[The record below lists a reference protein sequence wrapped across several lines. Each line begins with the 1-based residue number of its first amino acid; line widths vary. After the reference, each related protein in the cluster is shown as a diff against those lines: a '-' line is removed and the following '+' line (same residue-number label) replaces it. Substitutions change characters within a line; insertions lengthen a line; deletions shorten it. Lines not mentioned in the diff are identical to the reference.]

1 MDFALSNGE
10 SMELDDSVFSAEF
23 NVPLVSQVVQAYLS
37 NGHIGTKAQKSRSDV
52 QGGGHKPWRQ
62 KGTGRA
68 RAGTSRSPIWR
79 GGGVTF
85 AARPSH
91 RHVKVNRKMYR
102 KAMSCI
108 LSELIRQNRLIAT
121 SEFDIDAPKTSKL
134 KNSLSNLNLSNC
146 LIVLSSPSQNIQR
159 AASNLKH
166 VELLSSTRL
175 NPVDLLHFE
184 NVLMDSEVLRKLGE
198 SLS

>member
-1 MDFALSNGE
+1 MDLALSGGE
-10 SMELDDSVFSAEF
+10 SMELDESVFGAEL
-23 NVPLVSQVVQAYLS
+23 NVPLVSQVVQAYLA
-37 NGHIGTKAQKSRSDV
+37 NGHTGTKAHKSRSDV

-91 RHVKVNRKMYR
+91 RRVKVNRKMYR
-102 KAMSCI
+102 KAMCCI
-108 LSELIRQNRLIAT
+108 LSELIRQNRLVAT

-134 KNSLSNLNLSNC
+134 KTTLADLNLFNC
-146 LIVLSSPSQNIQR
+146 LIVLSNPSQNVQR
-159 AASNLKH
+159 AVSNLKH
-166 VELLSSTRL
+166 VELLSTTRL
-175 NPVDLLHFE
+175 NPVDLLNFD
-184 NVLMDSEVLRKLGE
+184 NVLMDIDVLKQLEE

>member
-1 MDFALSNGE
+1 MDLALSNGE
-10 SMELDDSVFSAEF
+10 SMELDDSVFCAEF
-23 NVPLVSQVVQAYLS
+23 NVPLVSQVVQAYLA
-37 NGHIGTKAQKSRSDV
+37 NGHTGTKAHKSRSDV

-85 AARPSH
+85 AARPTH

-121 SEFDIDAPKTSKL
+121 SDFDIDAPKTSKL
-134 KNSLSNLNLSNC
+134 KTSLANLNLSNC
-146 LIVLSSPSQNIQR
+146 LIVLSSPFPEPSESGFQSQ
-159 AASNLKH
+159 
-166 VELLSSTRL
+166 TR
-175 NPVDLLHFE
+175 
-184 NVLMDSEVLRKLGE
+184 
-198 SLS
+198 

>member
-37 NGHIGTKAQKSRSDV
+37 NGHIGTKAHKSRSDV

-85 AARPSH
+85 AARPTH

-108 LSELIRQNRLIAT
+108 LSELIRQNRLVAT
-121 SEFDIDAPKTSKL
+121 TDFDIDAPKTSKL
-134 KNSLSNLNLSNC
+134 KTSLSNLNLSNC

-159 AASNLKH
+159 AASNLKQ

>member
-1 MDFALSNGE
+1 MDIALSNGE
-10 SMELDDSVFSAEF
+10 SMELNDSVFSVEF
-23 NVPLVSQVVQAYLS
+23 NTPLVSQVVQADLA
-37 NGHIGTKAQKSRSDV
+37 NGHIGTKAHKSRSDV

-85 AARPSH
+85 AARPTH

-102 KAMSCI
+102 RAMCCI
-108 LSELIRQNRLIAT
+108 LSELIRQQRLIAT
-121 SEFDIDAPKTSKL
+121 SEFDIDAPKTSQL
-134 KNSLSNLNLSNC
+134 QTSLSNLKLSNC
-146 LIVLSSPSQNIQR
+146 LIVLSNPSQNLQR

-166 VELLSSTRL
+166 VELLSSTKL
-175 NPVDLLHFE
+175 NPVDLLHYE
-184 NVLMDSEVLRKLGE
+184 NVLVDSEVLRKLEE
-198 SLS
+198 SLT

>member
-1 MDFALSNGE
+1 MDVALSNGE
-10 SMELDDSVFSAEF
+10 SIELNDSVFSAQF
-23 NVPLVSQVVQAYLS
+23 NVPLVSQVVQAYLA
-37 NGHIGTKAQKSRSDV
+37 NGHVGTKAQKSRSDV

-85 AARPSH
+85 AARPTH

-102 KAMSCI
+102 RAMCCI
-108 LSELIRQNRLIAT
+108 LSELIRQKRLIAT
-121 SEFDIDAPKTSKL
+121 SEFDIDAPKTSQL
-134 KNSLSNLNLSNC
+134 KASLTNLELSNC
-146 LIVLSSPSQNIQR
+146 LIVLSNPSQNLQR

-175 NPVDLLHFE
+175 NPVDLLHFDK
-184 NVLMDSEVLRKLGE
+184 VLVDSEVLRKLEE

>member
-1 MDFALSNGE
+1 MDIALSSGE
-10 SMELDDSVFSAEF
+10 SLELNDSVFGAEL
-23 NVPLVSQVVQAYLS
+23 NVPLVSQVVQAYLA
-37 NGHIGTKAQKSRSDV
+37 NGHTGTKAHKSRSDV
-52 QGGGHKPWRQ
+52 HGGGHKPWRQ

-85 AARPSH
+85 AARPTH

-102 KAMSCI
+102 KAMCCI
-108 LSELIRQNRLIAT
+108 LSELIRQNRLVAT
-121 SEFDIDAPKTSKL
+121 SKFDIDAPKTSKL
-134 KNSLSNLNLSNC
+134 KTTLADLNLSNC
-146 LIVLSSPSQNIQR
+146 LLVLSNPSQNIQR
-159 AASNLKH
+159 AVSNLKH
-166 VELLSSTRL
+166 VELLSTSRL

-184 NVLMDSEVLRKLGE
+184 NVLVDSEGLKRLEE

>member
-1 MDFALSNGE
+1 MDIALSNGE
-10 SMELDDSVFSAEF
+10 SMELNDSVFSVEF
-23 NVPLVSQVVQAYLS
+23 NIPLVSQVVQAYLA
-37 NGHIGTKAQKSRSDV
+37 NGHIGTKAHKSRSDV

-85 AARPSH
+85 AARPTH
-91 RHVKVNRKMYR
+91 RQVKVNRKMYR
-102 KAMSCI
+102 RAMCCI
-108 LSELIRQNRLIAT
+108 LSELIRQKRLIAT
-121 SEFDIDAPKTSKL
+121 SEFDIDAPKTAQL
-134 KNSLSNLNLSNC
+134 QTSLSNLKLSNC
-146 LIVLSSPSQNIQR
+146 LIVLSNPSQNLRR

-175 NPVDLLHFE
+175 NPVDLLHYE
-184 NVLMDSEVLRKLGE
+184 NVLVDSEVLRKLEE
-198 SLS
+198 SLT

>member
-1 MDFALSNGE
+1 MDIALTGGQ
-10 SMELDDSVFSAEF
+10 SMDLNDSVFGAEF
-23 NVPLVSQVVQAYLS
+23 NVPLVSQVVQAYLA

-85 AARPSH
+85 AARPTH
-91 RHVKVNRKMYR
+91 RQVKVNRKMYR
-102 KAMSCI
+102 KAMCCI
-108 LSELIRQNRLIAT
+108 LSELIRQNRLVAT
-121 SEFDIDAPKTSKL
+121 TEFDIDAPKTSKL
-134 KNSLSNLNLSNC
+134 KTNLTNLNLSNC
-146 LIVLSSPSQNIQR
+146 LIVLSNPSPNIQR

-166 VELLSSTRL
+166 VELLSSSRL
-175 NPVDLLHFE
+175 NPVDLLHFD
-184 NVLMDSEVLRKLGE
+184 NVLMDSEALRRLE
-198 SLS
+198 ETLS